1 MNTENCE
8 IGRGVRQGC
17 LLSPTLFSIFVE
29 RMMLEAINGLE
40 EGISVGGEL
49 IRDVRFADDQAML
62 GSTERGLQKVMDRL
76 NDTARKY
83 MMKINI
89 KKTKVMKIS
98 KKGGGKI
105 DIYVNGERIEQVT
118 KFKYLGAWLT
128 EDGKCDVEI
137 RSRLA
142 MAKDAFNK
150 RKELL
155 SKRMNID
162 TKKRIAKALVWS
174 VALYGAETWA
184 LRAEDIKR
192 IEAFEMWVWRKMQK
206 VRWSERKTNKEV
218 LEMIDEQRSLM
229 DRIIRSKKKWI
240 GHIVRGDGLLKE
252 VIEGRMVGKR
262 PRGRKRIGF
271 LNLIKKGTYGE
282 MKRMAEDRNVW
293 RSWMPELGPVARQ
306 NTN

>member
-1 MNTENCE
+1 
-8 IGRGVRQGC
+8 
-17 LLSPTLFSIFVE
+17 
-29 RMMLEAINGLE
+29 
-40 EGISVGGEL
+40 
-49 IRDVRFADDQAML
+49 
-62 GSTERGLQKVMDRL
+62 
-76 NDTARKY
+76 
-83 MMKINI
+83 
-89 KKTKVMKIS
+89 
-98 KKGGGKI
+98 
-105 DIYVNGERIEQVT
+105 
-118 KFKYLGAWLT
+118 
-128 EDGKCDVEI
+128 
-137 RSRLA
+137 

-162 TKKRIAKALVWS
+162 TKKRIVKALVWS
-174 VALYGAETWA
+174 IALYGAETWA

-206 VRWSERKTNKEV
+206 VRWSERKTNEEV

-293 RSWMPELGPVARQ
+293 RSWMPELGTVARQ

>member
-1 MNTENCE
+1 
-8 IGRGVRQGC
+8 
-17 LLSPTLFSIFVE
+17 
-29 RMMLEAINGLE
+29 
-40 EGISVGGEL
+40 
-49 IRDVRFADDQAML
+49 
-62 GSTERGLQKVMDRL
+62 
-76 NDTARKY
+76 
-83 MMKINI
+83 
-89 KKTKVMKIS
+89 
-98 KKGGGKI
+98 
-105 DIYVNGERIEQVT
+105 
-118 KFKYLGAWLT
+118 
-128 EDGKCDVEI
+128 
-137 RSRLA
+137 

-162 TKKRIAKALVWS
+162 TKKRIVKALVWS
-174 VALYGAETWA
+174 IALYGAETWA
-184 LRAEDIKR
+184 LGAEDIKR

-206 VRWSERKTNKEV
+206 VRWSERKTNEEV

-293 RSWMPELGPVARQ
+293 RSWMPELGTVARQ